1 MFCCF
6 LRNVFWNLILF
17 FLSSLLALSPAL
29 KLEILADMSALARYC
44 SAWRTNSLIFK
55 DLSLQLSCDYLQT
68 FRRILNPRVLISVL
82 LYCS

>member
-6 LRNVFWNLILF
+6 LRNVSWNLILL

-29 KLEILADMSALARYC
+29 KLEVLADMSALARYC

-55 DLSLQLSCDYLQT
+55 TFLYDSHVIT
-68 FRRILNPRVLISVL
+68 FRLSGGSLIPEF
-82 LYCS
+82 